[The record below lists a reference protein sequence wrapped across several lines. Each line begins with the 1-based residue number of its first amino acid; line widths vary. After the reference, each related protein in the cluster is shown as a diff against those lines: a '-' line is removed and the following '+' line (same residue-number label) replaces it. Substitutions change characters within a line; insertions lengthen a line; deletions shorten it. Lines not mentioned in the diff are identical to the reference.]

1 MSESTEQIRQPL
13 RGVNAALL
21 ARYDQPGPRYTSY
34 PTAVEFGPVDNEEY
48 EALLRIADESYEA
61 PLSVYMHLPFC
72 QERCLFCA
80 CHVIISPDYS
90 RAVPYL
96 DRVCQEIDL
105 LAERL
110 PRRRQVTQLHLGGGT
125 PTYYKPADLSRM
137 LGHFLKRFTVRADA
151 ELAVEIDPR
160 VTTIEHI
167 DMLAEHG
174 FNRLSMGIQDFTP
187 EVQEIIHRTQTF
199 AQTERLM
206 DRARALGFH
215 GLNADLIYG
224 LPLQT
229 PKTFRRT
236 VDQVI
241 ALGVDRVALYS
252 FAFVPWMRGHQRALP
267 EETLPDRDT
276 KFALFAIAREQFLEA
291 GYVPIGMDHFAR
303 AGDELALARG
313 RHQLR
318 RNFQGYSVVPAPDV
332 IGIGISAIG
341 DIGGTYIQNEKKLSS
356 YEAALD
362 AGRMPVCRGL
372 RRSQDDEL
380 RRHVIH
386 ELMCNFRV
394 DIGSVEQRFE
404 IDFAEYFAEDLRGL
418 GRHVDEQMVRVGPD
432 SIEVTPLGELF
443 VRNLAMCFDR
453 YWREEHEQQKAPM
466 FSRTV

>member
-1 MSESTEQIRQPL
+1 MSEASEPICEPL
-13 RGVNAALL
+13 RGVDAALL

-34 PTAVEFGPVDNEEY
+34 PTAVEFAPVDAEAY
-48 EALLRIADESYEA
+48 GALLESADEEHEA

-90 RAVPYL
+90 RAAPYL
-96 DRVCQEIDL
+96 DRICQEIDL
-105 LAERL
+105 LAELL

-125 PTYYKPADLSRM
+125 PTYYTPADLSRM
-137 LGHFLKRFTVRADA
+137 LTHFLERFPVRADA

-160 VTTIEHI
+160 VTTLEHI

-187 EVQEIIHRTQTF
+187 EVQATVNRTQTL

-206 DRARALGFH
+206 DRARGRGFH
-215 GLNADLIYG
+215 SVNADLIYG
-224 LPLQT
+224 MPLQT
-229 PKTFRRT
+229 PETFART

-241 ALGVDRVALYS
+241 GLEADRIALYS
-252 FAFVPWMRGHQRALP
+252 FAFVPWMRGHQRMLS
-267 EETLPDRDT
+267 EDTLPDRDT
-276 KFALFAIAREQFLEA
+276 KFALFAVAREQFLEA
-291 GYVPIGMDHFAR
+291 GYVPIGMDHFAL
-303 AGDELALARG
+303 AGDELAMARG
-313 RHQLR
+313 RRELR

-341 DIGGTYIQNEKKLSS
+341 DIGGSYIQNQKKLSS

-362 AGRMPVCRGL
+362 AGRLPIERGL
-372 RRSQDDEL
+372 RRTDDDDL

-394 DIGSVEQRFE
+394 DVRAVERRFE
-404 IDFAEYFAEDLRGL
+404 IDFGEYFATDLRGL
-418 GRHVDEQMVRVGPD
+418 ERHVDEQMVRVGPD

-453 YWREEHEQQKAPM
+453 YWREEHQHQDAPM

>member
-1 MSESTEQIRQPL
+1 MSEPADPLYEPL
-13 RGVNAALL
+13 RGVDAALL

-34 PTAVEFGPVDNEEY
+34 PTAVEFAPLDAQGY
-48 EALLRIADESYEA
+48 EALLRTADESFDD

-72 QERCLFCA
+72 HERCLFCA

-96 DRVCQEIDL
+96 DRVCQEIDM

-110 PRRRQVTQLHLGGGT
+110 PRRRQVAQLHLGGGT
-125 PTYYKPADLSRM
+125 PTYYKPADLGRM
-137 LGHFLKRFTVRADA
+137 LAHFLERFPARPDA

-160 VTTIEHI
+160 VTTLEHI

-187 EVQEIIHRTQTF
+187 EVQEVIHRSQTLE
-199 AQTERLM
+199 QTERLM
-206 DRARALGFH
+206 DRARARGFH

-229 PKTFRRT
+229 PETFRRT

-241 ALGVDRVALYS
+241 ALEVDRVAMYS
-252 FAFVPWMRGHQRALP
+252 FAFVPWMRGHQRKLS

-276 KFALFAIAREQFLEA
+276 KFALFALAREQFLEA

-341 DIGGTYIQNEKKLSS
+341 DIGGTYVQNEKKLST
-356 YEAALD
+356 YEAALEV
-362 AGRMPVCRGL
+362 GRLPVERGL
-372 RRSQDDEL
+372 SRSDDDDL
-380 RRHVIH
+380 RRYVIH

-394 DIGSVEQRFE
+394 DVGTVERRFG
-404 IDFAEYFAEDLRGL
+404 IDFAQYFNEDLRGL
-418 GRHVDEQMVRVGPD
+418 ERHVDEQMVRVD
-432 SIEVTPLGELF
+432 AERVEVTPLGELF
-443 VRNLAMCFDR
+443 VRNVAMCFDR
-453 YWREEHEQQKAPM
+453 YWREQHQGQDTPV

>member
-1 MSESTEQIRQPL
+1 MSESRQPSHAPL
-13 RGVNAALL
+13 RGVDASLL

-34 PTAVEFGPVDNEEY
+34 PTAVEFAPLTAEQYDE
-48 EALLRIADESYEA
+48 LLRTADESHEA

-72 QERCLFCA
+72 HERCLFCA

-90 RAVPYL
+90 RAAPYI
-96 DRVCQEIDL
+96 DRVCQEIDM

-110 PRRRQVTQLHLGGGT
+110 PRRRSVAQLHLGGGT
-125 PTYYKPADLSRM
+125 PTYYRPADLSRM
-137 LGHFLKRFTVRADA
+137 LAHFLERFPARPGA

-160 VTTIEHI
+160 VTTTDHI

-187 EVQEIIHRTQTF
+187 EVQERIHRTQTLD
-199 AQTERLM
+199 QTRVLM
-206 DRARALGFH
+206 DRARELGFH

-229 PKTFRRT
+229 PETFRKT

-241 ALGVDRVALYS
+241 ALEVDRVALYS
-252 FAFVPWMRGHQRALP
+252 FAFVPWMRGHQRKLT
-267 EETLPDRDT
+267 EESLPDRDT
-276 KFALFAIAREQFLEA
+276 KFALFALAREQFLEA

-303 AGDELALARG
+303 AEDELALARG
-313 RHQLR
+313 RHELR

-341 DIGGTYIQNEKKLSS
+341 DIGGTYVQNEKKLSS
-356 YEAALD
+356 YEEALD
-362 AGRMPVCRGL
+362 AGRLPVERGL
-372 RRSQDDEL
+372 ERGHDDDV

-394 DIGSVEQRFE
+394 DIGAVEGRFGIE
-404 IDFAEYFAEDLRGL
+404 FGEYFAEDLRCL
-418 GRHVDEQMVRVGPD
+418 ERHVEEKMVRVDPD
-432 SIEVTPLGELF
+432 HIEVTPLGELF

-453 YWREEHEQQKAPM
+453 YWREQHQQQDAPV